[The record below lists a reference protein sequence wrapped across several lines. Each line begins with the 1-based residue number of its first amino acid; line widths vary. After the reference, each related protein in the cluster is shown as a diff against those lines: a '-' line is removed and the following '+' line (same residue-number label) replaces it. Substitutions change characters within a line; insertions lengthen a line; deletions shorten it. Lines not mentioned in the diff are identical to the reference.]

1 MIKLISKK
9 CRGKRKQVFRRGN
22 RLIHN
27 LQDISHQKRYSDIVF
42 NDEVTAFSQIVEQIE
57 VIQENVLPGISKLDD
72 SAPGKKQGDQTQFS
86 PKKKHCKIK
95 KMDLILPIIFAITPT
110 DGSCYRV
117 ISSSIPQE
125 LFHP

>member
-1 MIKLISKK
+1 M
-9 CRGKRKQVFRRGN
+9 FRRGN

-72 SAPGKKQGDQTQFS
+72 SAPGKKQRDQTQFS
-86 PKKKHCKIK
+86 PKENTVK
-95 KMDLILPIIFAITPT
+95 
-110 DGSCYRV
+110 
-117 ISSSIPQE
+117 
-125 LFHP
+125 

>member
-1 MIKLISKK
+1 M
-9 CRGKRKQVFRRGN
+9 FRRGN

-42 NDEVTAFSQIVEQIE
+42 NDEVTAFSQIIEQIE

-86 PKKKHCKIK
+86 PKENTVK
-95 KMDLILPIIFAITPT
+95 
-110 DGSCYRV
+110 
-117 ISSSIPQE
+117 
-125 LFHP
+125 

>member
-57 VIQENVLPGISKLDD
+57 VIQENVLPGISKLDTQRQ
-72 SAPGKKQGDQTQFS
+72 ARNKETKHNFLQKKNTV
-86 PKKKHCKIK
+86 K
-95 KMDLILPIIFAITPT
+95 
-110 DGSCYRV
+110 
-117 ISSSIPQE
+117 
-125 LFHP
+125 